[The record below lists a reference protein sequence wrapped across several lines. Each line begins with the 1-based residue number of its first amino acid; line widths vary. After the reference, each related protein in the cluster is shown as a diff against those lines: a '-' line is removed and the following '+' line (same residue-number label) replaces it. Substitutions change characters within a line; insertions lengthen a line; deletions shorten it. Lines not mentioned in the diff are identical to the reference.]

1 MKEELRLATKAQAQA
16 VRDYLQTL
24 GVELSHTQALKVIAR
39 GQGLRSRQNLA
50 GHLDQLAQ
58 QSKQRSTQPTAAAAV
73 ASGSARYCTRVAY
86 RYVDG
91 GNCKRFGQM
100 VFRGRIRPEQL
111 KFIQSRLDD
120 GLYFVPAQ
128 VGFENLAF
136 CFTDFGGE
144 DHGWHTLELGE
155 PDSWTLD
162 AQGYVL
168 TAGDVEQVVGSSA
181 GEYATDAD
189 CDNLMFRFAR
199 LKGWDE
205 AAQLAMLGEP
215 SWAPPETDVD
225 DTRAPAAESVAHL
238 WRQVPTT
245 QRCTQTALEQLY
257 LFLQGEG
264 FEPRSDVRDMLEWTR
279 PAGPNAYQFV
289 ILQAC
294 DPEVG
299 DLVLNYDVSTH
310 AGDYVTETPVL
321 AYGSGDVQA
330 IQKALFALREQ
341 LNAQR
346 RQAYVDPAAW
356 SAEFE

>member
-24 GVELSHTQALKVIAR
+24 GVELSHTQALEVLAR
-39 GQGLRSRQNLA
+39 GQGLRSRQV
-50 GHLDQLAQ
+50 LAQ
-58 QSKQRSTQPTAAAAV
+58 QLDRQRSTSAVNAAGLASTPPTGEAQ
-73 ASGSARYCTRVAY
+73 RYYTRVAY

-91 GNCKRFGQM
+91 GNCKRFGQT

-128 VGFENLAF
+128 VGFESLAF

-144 DHGWHTLELGE
+144 DHGWHTLELSE
-155 PDSWTLD
+155 PDTWTLD
-162 AQGYVL
+162 AEGFVL
-168 TAGDVEQVVGSSA
+168 NAGDVEQLFDSKAS
-181 GEYATDAD
+181 EYATDAD

-199 LKGWDE
+199 LKDWEE

-215 SWAPPETDVD
+215 AWQPPETDVN
-225 DTRAPAAESVAHL
+225 DTRAPAPESVANL
-238 WRQVPTT
+238 WKQVPTT
-245 QRCTQTALEQLY
+245 QRCTQSALEQLY

-264 FEPRSDVRDMLEWTR
+264 FEPRLDVRDMLEWTR

-294 DPEVG
+294 EPEVG

-310 AGDYVTETPVL
+310 AGTYVTETPVL
-321 AYGSGDVQA
+321 AYGAADLQRQLSD
-330 IQKALFALREQ
+330 LREQ
-341 LNAQR
+341 LNTQR
-346 RQAYVDPAAW
+346 RKSYVDPAAW
-356 SAEFE
+356 SSDFE